1 VKVVFLL
8 EIKDLRVRYDS
19 VEAVRGISVNL
30 EKGNL
35 VSIIGANGA
44 GKSTILRTLSG
55 LKRLSSG
62 QIWFDGQRIDKIPAH
77 RIVKVGIAQVLEGR
91 RVFPQ
96 MSVLENLRAGAYLI
110 AKQSE
115 VSLLLDNVFQHFP
128 KLRERQRQLAGSL
141 SGGEQQML
149 AIGRAL
155 MNKPKLL
162 MMDEPSLGLSP
173 LMVQE
178 IGHIIKSMKEGGRTI
193 LLVEQN
199 ANLAL
204 MLADRTYV
212 LELGRVLLEGKSKD
226 IINNKLVR
234 TAYLGMA

>member
-1 VKVVFLL
+1 MSVLL
-8 EIKDLRVRYDS
+8 EIRDLSVRYDT
-19 VEAVRGISVNL
+19 VEAVKGISFGV
-30 EKGNL
+30 EEGSL

-55 LKRLSSG
+55 LKSLSSG
-62 QIWFDGQRIDKIPAH
+62 EIWFGGQRIDKTPAH
-77 RIVKVGIAQVLEGR
+77 RIVKVGIAQVPEGR
-91 RVFPQ
+91 RIFQQ
-96 MSVLENLRAGAYLI
+96 MSVLENLRSGAYLTPN
-110 AKQSE
+110 QSE
-115 VSLLLDNVFQHFP
+115 ISLLLKNVFQHFP
-128 KLRERQRQLAGSL
+128 KLEERQSQRAGSL

-155 MNKPKLL
+155 MSKPKLL

-178 IGHIIKSMKEGGRTI
+178 IGHIINAMKEGGKTI

-212 LELGRVLLEGKSKD
+212 LELGRVILSGKSKD
-226 IINNKLVR
+226 IMNNKLVR

>member
-1 VKVVFLL
+1 MVFLL